1 MAESLGWAVAIL
13 AALAAVVGRCVSAKR
28 RKVTRV
34 PTAPPEQV
42 AASHARDAIETA
54 AQRNLDAI
62 DDALEGDDP
71 AGDVADMA
79 NRRKR

>member
-1 MAESLGWAVAIL
+1 MAIL
-13 AALAAVVGRCVSAKR
+13 AALVAVVGRCVSAKR
-28 RKVTRV
+28 NARAKV
-34 PTAPPEQV
+34 PTGPPDQV

>member
-1 MAESLGWAVAIL
+1 MVESIGWAVAIL
-13 AALAAVVGRCVSAKR
+13 AALVAVVGRCVSNKR
-28 RKVTRV
+28 NARART
-34 PTAPPEQV
+34 PTAPPDQV

-54 AQRNLDAI
+54 AQRDMDAI

-71 AGDVADMA
+71 AGDVADLA

>member
-1 MAESLGWAVAIL
+1 MVDSLGWAVAIL
-13 AALAAVVGRCVSAKR
+13 AALVAVVGRFVSAKR

-54 AQRNLDAI
+54 AQRDMGAI

>member
-1 MAESLGWAVAIL
+1 MAIL
-13 AALAAVVGRCVSAKR
+13 AALAAVVGRFVSAKR

-42 AASHARDAIETA
+42 AASHAIDAIETA

-62 DDALEGDDP
+62 DDALRGDDP